1 MMGERES
8 RAIFFVMCFNV
19 LVTPI
24 MAVVLWVQFSA
35 GWLRVFLF
43 VCRDVCVGPFCRI
56 SFQVPVCELVHI
68 I

>member
-1 MMGERES
+1 MKG
-8 RAIFFVMCFNV
+8 RAALVFFFVMCFNV

-35 GWLRVFLF
+35 GWFRVFLF